1 MQKFT
6 TVFRAVV
13 MFGAAIMIVK
23 GWQLYGLSAD
33 QMKSLTA
40 RAVDVAATA
49 WNGPQQPADGRLAAD
64 PGETAPPFAP
74 PLAQPIDSAA
84 PIAASTS
91 PIVPPTNKNPADS
104 VAFVP
109 PATVEEDTAATA
121 DRMPSI
127 EPLEAD
133 RLPFLLTRLE
143 ALGGMDP
150 KLVEWGTGG
159 QLYRFCCRAALS
171 ETSGVSR
178 HFESVAAEPLT
189 AVEDVV
195 AKIAAWR
202 TAERDQGPF
211 DE

>member
-1 MQKFT
+1 MGNIRMPTFT

-49 WNGPQQPADGRLAAD
+49 WYGPQQPADGRLAAD
-64 PGETAPPFAP
+64 PGETAPPFVP
-74 PLAQPIDSAA
+74 PLAQRNHSAA
-84 PIAASTS
+84 PTS
-91 PIVPPTNKNPADS
+91 PNVPPNKKPADS

-109 PATVEEDTAATA
+109 SATA
-121 DRMPSI
+121 EQDMAAAADRRPSI

-133 RLPFLLTRLE
+133 RLPVLLTRLE

-150 KLVEWGTGG
+150 KLVEWGAGG
-159 QLYRFCCRAALS
+159 LLLPSRF
-171 ETSGVSR
+171 
-178 HFESVAAEPLT
+178 
-189 AVEDVV
+189 
-195 AKIAAWR
+195 K
-202 TAERDQGPF
+202 
-211 DE
+211 